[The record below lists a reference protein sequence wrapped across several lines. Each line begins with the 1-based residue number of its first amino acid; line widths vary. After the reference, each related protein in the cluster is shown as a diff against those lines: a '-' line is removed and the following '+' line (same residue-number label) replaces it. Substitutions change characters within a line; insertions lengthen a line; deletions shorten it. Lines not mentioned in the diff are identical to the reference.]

1 VHISSYDDISF
12 SNKALIGRLQFLDS
26 TLERIIQRFEQEYPE
41 VKLDPLPSPPDRRN
55 VFDFHQPPG
64 SSSLG
69 PSPTN
74 VSQLSDSVDS
84 NGITSIPSSSEAVD
98 AELEENDPHAVH
110 FARNGSSASL
120 AAKAQIQ
127 EEGQMHR
134 FGQQFRRELMRPTGM
149 LDYEHGTTREDEP
162 EPAHVAKLRAQL
174 EQYPGEAYRKEVA
187 EKGVDRAIK
196 ELGSNMEELR
206 MLAEQ
211 DPEGFET
218 FRQAQLAAELNVK
231 QARSDATSDTPP
243 IYAET

>member
-1 VHISSYDDISF
+1 VYIPSYDGAF
-12 SNKALIGRLQFLDS
+12 LSNKALIGRLQFLDS
-26 TLERIIQRFEQEYPE
+26 TLERIILRFEQEYPE
-41 VKLDPLPSPPDRRN
+41 AKLDPLPSPPDRRN

-64 SSSLG
+64 SSPLG
-69 PSPTN
+69 PSPAN
-74 VSQLSDSVDS
+74 VSQPSGSVNS
-84 NGITSIPSSSEAVD
+84 NGISHTLSSEAAVD
-98 AELEENDPHAVH
+98 AELEDNDPHVVH
-110 FARNGSSASL
+110 LTRNGSNASL

-149 LDYEHGTTREDEP
+149 LGYEHGTPGEGGP

-174 EQYPGEAYRKEVA
+174 EEYPGEAYRKEVE

-196 ELGSNMEELR
+196 ELGYNMEELR
-206 MLAEQ
+206 MLKEQ

-231 QARSDATSDTPP
+231 QTRSSAASDIPS